1 MRWNHRN
8 RTAAFLL
15 VSAAL
20 VSGCLTTQPEPLRA
34 PQENPSAVL
43 DTTYGL
49 IDAIAQQAP
58 AWVKN
63 GPVLVATF
71 VDVDQLEHSSTLGRA
86 ITEQA
91 STRLV
96 QLGFPVVEVKLRAS
110 LFVKQDT
117 GELLLSREI
126 GQIAREQSAR
136 AVLVGTYAVGKR
148 AVHINAK
155 LVDPTQGTILAA
167 QDSVLALDS
176 HVKSLLR

>member
-1 MRWNHRN
+1 M
-8 RTAAFLL
+8 
-15 VSAAL
+15 
-20 VSGCLTTQPEPLRA
+20 
-34 PQENPSAVL
+34 
-43 DTTYGL
+43 
-49 IDAIAQQAP
+49 
-58 AWVKN
+58 
-63 GPVLVATF
+63 
-71 VDVDQLEHSSTLGRA
+71 GRA